1 LKGQGLLQDVEKS
14 ADWALLSFI
23 DDPDTLISVFKQ
35 LISIEITQSNLSAN
49 IWSGNQFHVTL
60 RIPRSKI

>member
-1 LKGQGLLQDVEKS
+1 LKGQGLLQDVEES

-23 DDPDTLISVFKQ
+23 DDPDMLISVFKQ

-49 IWSGNQFHVTL
+49 I
-60 RIPRSKI
+60 